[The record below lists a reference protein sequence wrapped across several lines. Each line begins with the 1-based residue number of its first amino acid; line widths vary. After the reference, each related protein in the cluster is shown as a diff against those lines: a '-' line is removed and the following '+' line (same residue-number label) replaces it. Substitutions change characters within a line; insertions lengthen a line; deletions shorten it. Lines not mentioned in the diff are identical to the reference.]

1 MRNTLCFPITLRTTA
16 HLLLQHPSIQRRL
29 SPAPHAAWDLRS
41 RRGFP
46 GIYHPASSTSPCKP
60 SASTAPCK
68 GKSHSS
74 HLLPR
79 PQRGAGGWHL
89 TPLDSCPGTGGF
101 PSASFS
107 SSSRGIQVISL
118 PQLSSCQLTWLSSKF
133 ASPPGSTQ
141 SGSRLSPLPC
151 SAAPLE
157 EQQKGSSRR
166 SSLSHSSH
174 FIRRLSITRT
184 AFPARPNN
192 QDGISSTPH

>member
-16 HLLLQHPSIQRRL
+16 HLLLQHPSTQRRL
-29 SPAPHAAWDLRS
+29 SPAPHAARDLRS

-107 SSSRGIQVISL
+107 SSTRGIQVISL
-118 PQLSSCQLTWLSSKF
+118 PQLSSRQLTWLSSKLS
-133 ASPPGSTQ
+133 SPPGSTQ
-141 SGSRLSPLPC
+141 S
-151 SAAPLE
+151 
-157 EQQKGSSRR
+157 
-166 SSLSHSSH
+166 SSH
-174 FIRRLSITRT
+174 PFTTPVQRGALGGAAEGKQQAQLLISLLTFHSKTI
-184 AFPARPNN
+184 NN
-192 QDGISSTPH
+192 QDSISSTPH